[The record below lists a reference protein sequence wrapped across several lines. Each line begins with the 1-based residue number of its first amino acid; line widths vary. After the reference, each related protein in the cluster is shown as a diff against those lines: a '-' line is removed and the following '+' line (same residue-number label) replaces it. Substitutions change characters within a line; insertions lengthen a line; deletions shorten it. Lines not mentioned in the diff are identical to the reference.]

1 MSFSKDVKEELLAL
15 LPKSRHCMVAELA
28 GIFLMHGA
36 NISDEALS
44 RKVFTLLNK
53 TLNIGKDVDA
63 LSEEMCNQIKQM
75 IKLSDDEMHI
85 DELVLQQTCCKR
97 AFIRG
102 AFLVGGSI
110 SDPNK
115 GYHFEIV
122 CSDEAQAKQ
131 IAKNMN
137 VFDVNARIV
146 GRNSKFVV
154 YLKEGAQIVEI
165 LRVMEAARSV
175 MELEN
180 IRVVKEVRGTIN
192 RKVNCETANISKTVS
207 ASVKQLE
214 DIRLVQKR
222 LGFCRLSP
230 GLAQMAELRL
240 AYPEATLKEL
250 GMMSDPPLGKSG
262 VNHRLRR
269 LSIIAGDLR
278 RDEEP
283 DSNSGSSADGDLQTS
298 SGKIL

>member
-146 GRNSKFVV
+146 GRNSKYVV

-192 RKVNCETANISKTVS
+192 RKVNCETANISKTVNT
-207 ASVKQLE
+207 AVRQIE
-214 DIRLVQKR
+214 DINLIEEKLGLDTLSLQLQEVARVRLDYPDLP
-222 LGFCRLSP
+222 LG
-230 GLAQMAELRL
+230 A
-240 AYPEATLKEL
+240 L
-250 GMMSDPPLGKSG
+250 GQYLDPPIGKSG
-262 VNHRLRR
+262 VNHRLKK
-269 LSIIAGDLR
+269 LAKIAEDLR
-278 RDEEP
+278 
-283 DSNSGSSADGDLQTS
+283 
-298 SGKIL
+298 